1 MEHILSTETH
11 QTKIVATVGPAS
23 WDEESLAAILAAG
36 VDVFRLNC
44 SHGSRDEY
52 ENILGRLER
61 LRSQDTAC
69 PFAIAID
76 TKVRGDPAASAPPAR

>member
-1 MEHILSTETH
+1 MENILSTETH

-23 WDEESLAAILAAG
+23 WDEETLAAILACG

-44 SHGSRDEY
+44 SHGSHDEY
-52 ENILGRLER
+52 DKVIGRLER
-61 LRSQDTAC
+61 LRAKDTAC

-76 TKVRGDPAASAPPAR
+76 TKVSVDPAARAPSVP